1 MDKIQEYLKR
11 PLITAGIGFL
21 IGLIIG
27 LPILG
32 WGLMPVRWTDA
43 DPSYLRADLQE
54 DYFCMVVHSFMKTG
68 DSLQAKERLEGLGSV
83 SEEKLAG
90 LMPGDCG
97 LTITDIDQFRT
108 ALGLAQAALP
118 AEEPS
123 SEEVQAPGEATET
136 EVEVMPV
143 DEQEETE
150 DKKSDFNPFVLV
162 GVLCL
167 ITLIIG
173 GALAYI
179 FFIRKRNLGGIF
191 PVRSKPDVSESTV
204 DTYEGI
210 PAEYSSPEQDVPITQ
225 FMSTYVSGDDL
236 FDDSFSIDSPTGEF
250 LGECGVGI
258 SETIGV
264 GDPKK
269 ITAFEVWLFDK
280 NDIQTVTKV
289 LMSQHA
295 FDDAAI
301 ANRLASKG
309 EPVMLEPGGKVF
321 LETATLVL
329 EARVVDM
336 NYGQGALP
344 ENSFFDRLTLELAV
358 WPK

>member
-1 MDKIQEYLKR
+1 MDKIQDYLKN
-11 PLITAGIGFL
+11 PLITAGVGFL

-32 WGLMPVRWTDA
+32 WGLMPVKWTDA
-43 DPSYLRADLQE
+43 DPSYLRADLQD
-54 DYFCMVVHSFMKTG
+54 DYFCMTIHSFMRTG
-68 DSLQAKERLEGLGSV
+68 DSLQAKDRLEELGEV
-83 SEEKLAG
+83 SEEKLNN
-90 LMPGDCG
+90 LQPGVCG
-97 LTITDIDQFRT
+97 LSDTDVLQFKT
-108 ALGLAQAALP
+108 ALGVASTVPLVEAP
-118 AEEPS
+118 PSEVGEEPV
-123 SEEVQAPGEATET
+123 SEVGEQPTQEQLDPEKEVK
-136 EVEVMPV
+136 
-143 DEQEETE
+143 EE
-150 DKKSDFNPFVLV
+150 KKSGFNLFVLV
-162 GVLCL
+162 GALCGV
-167 ITLIIG
+167 TLLV
-173 GALAYI
+173 GAALVYI
-179 FFIRKRNLGGIF
+179 FFLRKKNGTSPLERERTSVQPTG
-191 PVRSKPDVSESTV
+191 
-204 DTYEGI
+204 EG
-210 PAEYSSPEQDVPITQ
+210 YQDDGQDFGAGDQDIPITQ
-225 FMSTYVSGDDL
+225 FMSTYVTGDDL
-236 FDDSFSIDSPTGEF
+236 FDDSFSIDSPSGEF

-295 FDDAAI
+295 YGDGAI
-301 ANRLASKG
+301 ASRLASKG
-309 EPVMLEPGGKVF
+309 EPVLLEPGGRVY

-344 ENSFFDRLTLELAV
+344 ENSFFDRLTLELAI

>member
-43 DPSYLRADLQE
+43 DPSYLRTDLQE
-54 DYFCMVVHSFMKTG
+54 DYFCMVIHSFMKTG

-83 SEEKLAG
+83 SEEKLAN

-97 LTITDIDQFRT
+97 LSITDIDQFRT
-108 ALGLAQAALP
+108 ALGLAQTVLP
-118 AEEPS
+118 AEE
-123 SEEVQAPGEATET
+123 AT
-136 EVEVMPV
+136 EVEEAMPV
-143 DEQEETE
+143 DEKEATE
-150 DKKSDFNPFVLV
+150 NKKSAFNPFILV

-179 FFIRKRNLGGIF
+179 FFVRKRSLNGIF
-191 PVRSKPDVSESTV
+191 PVRSKPEVSETEV
-204 DTYEGI
+204 DAYEDI
-210 PAEYSSPEQDVPITQ
+210 PAEFSTPDQDVPITQ

-236 FDDSFSIDSPTGEF
+236 FDDSFSIDSPSGEF

-309 EPVMLEPGGKVF
+309 EPVLLEPGGKVF

>member
-11 PLITAGIGFL
+11 PLIAAGVGFL

-32 WGLMPVRWTDA
+32 WGLMPVQWTDA
-43 DPSYLRADLQE
+43 DPSYLRADLQD
-54 DYFCMVVHSFMKTG
+54 DYFCMVIHSFMKTG
-68 DSLQAKERLEGLGSV
+68 DSIQAKNRLESLGEV
-83 SEEKLAG
+83 SEDKLAR
-90 LMPGDCG
+90 LTSGDCG
-97 LTITDIDQFRT
+97 LTETDVEQFRT
-108 ALGLAQAALP
+108 ALGMAQVAVMESEQPAA
-118 AEEPS
+118 
-123 SEEVQAPGEATET
+123 EVTTGEQVEATNPVPST
-136 EVEVMPV
+136 EES
-143 DEQEETE
+143 E
-150 DKKSDFNPFVLV
+150 DKKTSPFVLV
-162 GVLCL
+162 GILCL
-167 ITLIIG
+167 ITLVIG

-179 FFIRKRNLGGIF
+179 FFIRKREGSIF
-191 PVRSKPDVSESTV
+191 PERVKPTIQPEDEGFEPSEVDYSTT
-204 DTYEGI
+204 D
-210 PAEYSSPEQDVPITQ
+210 QDVPITQ
-225 FMSTYVSGDDL
+225 FMSTYVTGDDL
-236 FDDSFSIDSPTGEF
+236 FDDSFSIDSPSGEF

-295 FDDAAI
+295 YDDAVI
-301 ANRLASKG
+301 SNRLASKG
-309 EPVMLEPGGKVF
+309 EPVLLEPGGRVF

-344 ENSFFDRLTLELAV
+344 EGSFFDRLTLELAV

>member
-43 DPSYLRADLQE
+43 DPSYLRADLQD
-54 DYFCMVVHSFMKTG
+54 DYFCMVIHSFMKTG
-68 DSLQAKERLEGLGSV
+68 DSIQAKNRLESLGEV
-83 SEEKLAG
+83 SEDKLTNLTA
-90 LMPGDCG
+90 GDCG
-97 LTITDIDQFRT
+97 LTVTDIDQFKT
-108 ALGLAQAALP
+108 ALGMAQVAVSESAQP
-118 AEEPS
+118 T
-123 SEEVQAPGEATET
+123 EEVASGEVVEATQIPVPST
-136 EVEVMPV
+136 E
-143 DEQEETE
+143 E
-150 DKKSDFNPFVLV
+150 DAGKSGTSPFVLV
-162 GVLCL
+162 GILCF

-179 FFIRKRNLGGIF
+179 FFIRKREGSIL
-191 PVRSKPDVSESTV
+191 PERLRSTTESGDEGFETPAV
-204 DTYEGI
+204 D
-210 PAEYSSPEQDVPITQ
+210 YSAQDQDVPITQ
-225 FMSTYVSGDDL
+225 FMSTYVTGDDL
-236 FDDSFSIDSPTGEF
+236 FDDSFSIDSPSGEF

-295 FDDAAI
+295 YDDAVI
-301 ANRLASKG
+301 SNRLASKG
-309 EPVMLEPGGKVF
+309 EPVLLQPGGKVI

>member
-32 WGLMPVRWTDA
+32 WGLMPVKWTDA
-43 DPSYLRADLQE
+43 DPSYLRADLQD

-68 DSLQAKERLEGLGSV
+68 DSIQAKGRLEGLGSV
-83 SEEKLAG
+83 SQEKLES
-90 LMPGDCG
+90 LTPGDCG
-97 LTITDIDQFRT
+97 LSITDIDQFRT
-108 ALGLAQAALP
+108 ALGLTQVTLP
-118 AEEPS
+118 EGEQPQV
-123 SEEVQAPGEATET
+123 EIQTPGTVSDTPT
-136 EVEVMPV
+136 EVSPIT
-143 DEQEETE
+143 DQEKP
-150 DKKSDFNPFVLV
+150 DGKKIFVLV
-162 GVLCL
+162 GVLCFVTLL
-167 ITLIIG
+167 IG
-173 GALAYI
+173 VALVYL
-179 FFIRKRNLGGIF
+179 FFIRKRNGGGIVPERTM
-191 PVRSKPDVSESTV
+191 PVSPESQTG
-204 DTYEGI
+204 TYEGI
-210 PAEYSSPEQDVPITQ
+210 PAEYTAPDQDVPITQ

-264 GDPKK
+264 GEPKK

-295 FDDAAI
+295 YDDAAI

-309 EPVMLEPGGKVF
+309 EPILLEPGGKII
-321 LETATLVL
+321 LETATLIL

>member
-43 DPSYLRADLQE
+43 DPSYLRTDLQE
-54 DYFCMVVHSFMKTG
+54 DYFCMVIHSFMKTG

-83 SEEKLAG
+83 SEEKLAN

-97 LTITDIDQFRT
+97 LSITDIDQFRT
-108 ALGLAQAALP
+108 ALGMAQTVLP
-118 AEEPS
+118 AEEAADV
-123 SEEVQAPGEATET
+123 EEA
-136 EVEVMPV
+136 MPV
-143 DEQEETE
+143 DEKEATE
-150 DKKSDFNPFVLV
+150 DKKSAFNPFILV

-179 FFIRKRNLGGIF
+179 FFVRKRSLNGIF
-191 PVRSKPDVSESTV
+191 PVRSKPEVSETEV
-204 DTYEGI
+204 DAYEDI
-210 PAEYSSPEQDVPITQ
+210 PAEFSTPDQDVPITQ

-236 FDDSFSIDSPTGEF
+236 FDDSFSIDSPSGEF

-309 EPVMLEPGGKVF
+309 EPVLLEPGGKVF

>member
-54 DYFCMVVHSFMKTG
+54 DYFCMVIHSFMKTG

-97 LTITDIDQFRT
+97 LSITDIDQFRT

-118 AEEPS
+118 VEEPP
-123 SEEVQAPGEATET
+123 SEEVQTPGEATEAEAVVT
-136 EVEVMPV
+136 PEG
-143 DEQEETE
+143 ETE
-150 DKKSDFNPFVLV
+150 EKKSEFNPFVLV
-162 GVLCL
+162 AVLCL

-179 FFIRKRNLGGIF
+179 FFIRKRNISELF
-191 PVRSKPDVSESTV
+191 PVRSKPEGSESEA
-204 DTYEGI
+204 DSYEGI
-210 PAEYSSPEQDVPITQ
+210 PAEFSTSEQDVPITQ
-225 FMSTYVSGDDL
+225 FMSTYVTGDDL

-264 GDPKK
+264 GEPKK

-309 EPVMLEPGGKVF
+309 EPVLLEPGGKVF

>member
-1 MDKIQEYLKR
+1 MDKIQEYLKN

-32 WGLMPVRWTDA
+32 WGLMPVKWTDA
-43 DPSYLRADLQE
+43 DPSYLRADLQD
-54 DYFCMVVHSFMKTG
+54 DYFCMTIHSFMRTG
-68 DSLQAKERLEGLGSV
+68 NSLQAKDRLEGLGPV
-83 SEEKLAG
+83 SEEKLNN
-90 LMPGDCG
+90 LLPGDCG
-97 LTITDIDQFRT
+97 LSDTDIAQFKT
-108 ALGLAQAALP
+108 ALGVAAMEQP
-118 AEEPS
+118 VEVSPSEGEENPVVDEPS
-123 SEEVQAPGEATET
+123 EEAAVPEDEA
-136 EVEVMPV
+136 V
-143 DEQEETE
+143 DEERT
-150 DKKSDFNPFVLV
+150 SGFNLFVLV
-162 GVLCL
+162 GALCGVTLL
-167 ITLIIG
+167 I
-173 GALAYI
+173 GAALVYI
-179 FFIRKRNLGGIF
+179 FFLRKKNGTTTPER
-191 PVRSKPDVSESTV
+191 VRPLTSTDQEDFQAEEQEFSAPD
-204 DTYEGI
+204 
-210 PAEYSSPEQDVPITQ
+210 QDIPITQ
-225 FMSTYVSGDDL
+225 FMSTFVAGDDL
-236 FDDSFSIDSPTGEF
+236 FDDSFSIDSPSGEF

-295 FDDAAI
+295 FEDGAI
-301 ANRLASKG
+301 ASRLASKG
-309 EPVMLEPGGKVF
+309 EPILLEPGGRIY

-344 ENSFFDRLTLELAV
+344 ENSFFDRLTLELAI

>member
-108 ALGLAQAALP
+108 ALGLAQVALP
-118 AEEPS
+118 AAETP

-136 EVEVMPV
+136 EVEVIPV
-143 DEQEETE
+143 DEPEETE
-150 DKKSDFNPFVLV
+150 DKKSDFNPFMLV

-179 FFIRKRNLGGIF
+179 FFIRKGNVSGIF
-191 PVRSKPDVSESTV
+191 PVRSKPDVSESAV

-210 PAEYSSPEQDVPITQ
+210 PAEYSAPDQDVPITQ

-236 FDDSFSIDSPTGEF
+236 FDD
-250 LGECGVGI
+250 
-258 SETIGV
+258 
-264 GDPKK
+264 
-269 ITAFEVWLFDK
+269 LF
-280 NDIQTVTKV
+280 
-289 LMSQHA
+289 QH
-295 FDDAAI
+295 
-301 ANRLASKG
+301 
-309 EPVMLEPGGKVF
+309 
-321 LETATLVL
+321 
-329 EARVVDM
+329 
-336 NYGQGALP
+336 
-344 ENSFFDRLTLELAV
+344 
-358 WPK
+358 

>member
-1 MDKIQEYLKR
+1 MDKFQEYLKR
-11 PLITAGIGFL
+11 PLIAAGIGFL

-32 WGLMPVRWTDA
+32 WGLMPVKWTDA
-43 DPSYLRADLQE
+43 DPSYLRADLQD

-68 DSLQAKERLEGLGSV
+68 DAIQAKGRLEGLGSV
-83 SEEKLAG
+83 SEEKLSS

-108 ALGLAQAALP
+108 ALGLAQVALP
-118 AEEPS
+118 EQEQPAAEIQTPDVVTETD
-123 SEEVQAPGEATET
+123 GEAK
-136 EVEVMPV
+136 PV
-143 DEQEETE
+143 DVDEKVE
-150 DKKSDFNPFVLV
+150 DKKSKFNPFVLV
-162 GVLCL
+162 GVLCF
-167 ITLIIG
+167 ITLLIG
-173 GALAYI
+173 GALIYI
-179 FFIRKRNLGGIF
+179 FFIRKRNGTGGI
-191 PVRSKPDVSESTV
+191 PDRSAPEVPVSEMG
-204 DTYEGI
+204 TYQGI
-210 PAEYSSPEQDVPITQ
+210 PAEYSTPDQDVPITQ
-225 FMSTYVSGDDL
+225 FMSTYVTGDDL

-264 GDPKK
+264 GEPKK

-295 FDDAAI
+295 YDDAAI

-309 EPVMLEPGGKVF
+309 EPILLEPGGKVI
-321 LETATLVL
+321 LETATLIL

-344 ENSFFDRLTLELAV
+344 ENSFFDRLTLELAI

>member
-11 PLITAGIGFL
+11 PLITAGVGFL

-27 LPILG
+27 LPLLG
-32 WGLMPVRWTDA
+32 WGLMPVKWTDA
-43 DPSYLRADLQE
+43 DPSYLRADLKD
-54 DYFCMVVHSFMKTG
+54 DYFCMVIHSFMRTG
-68 DSLQAKERLEGLGSV
+68 DSLQAKERLEELGSI
-83 SEEKLAG
+83 SEDKLSG
-90 LMPGDCG
+90 LLPGDCG
-97 LTITDIDQFRT
+97 LTITDIDQFKM
-108 ALGLAQAALP
+108 ALGMAQIPLP
-118 AEEPS
+118 AEVITQENQEPTGEVAVLPG
-123 SEEVQAPGEATET
+123 EEVSET
-136 EVEVMPV
+136 
-143 DEQEETE
+143 DEE
-150 DKKSDFNPFVLV
+150 KSGFNPFVLV

-167 ITLIIG
+167 VTLLIG
-173 GALAYI
+173 GTLVYI
-179 FFIRKRNLGGIF
+179 FFLRKREGGSQTDR
-191 PVRSKPDVSESTV
+191 VKPSQQPEMS
-204 DTYEGI
+204 TYEGLSSD
-210 PAEYSSPEQDVPITQ
+210 YSAPDQDVPITQ

-236 FDDSFSIDSPTGEF
+236 FDDSFSIDSPSGEF

-264 GDPKK
+264 GEPKK

-289 LMSQHA
+289 MMSQHA
-295 FDDAAI
+295 FDDGAI
-301 ANRLASKG
+301 ASRLASKG
-309 EPVMLEPGGKVF
+309 EPVLLEPGGRVV
-321 LETATLVL
+321 LETATLLL

>member
-43 DPSYLRADLQE
+43 DPSYLRTDLQE
-54 DYFCMVVHSFMKTG
+54 DYFCMVIHSFMKTG

-83 SEEKLAG
+83 SEEKLAN

-97 LTITDIDQFRT
+97 LSITDIDQFRT
-108 ALGLAQAALP
+108 ALGLAQTVLP
-118 AEEPS
+118 AEE
-123 SEEVQAPGEATET
+123 AA
-136 EVEVMPV
+136 EVEEAMPV
-143 DEQEETE
+143 DEKEATE
-150 DKKSDFNPFVLV
+150 DKKSAFNPFILV

-179 FFIRKRNLGGIF
+179 FFVRKRSLNGIF
-191 PVRSKPDVSESTV
+191 PVRSKPEVSETEV
-204 DTYEGI
+204 DAYEDI
-210 PAEYSSPEQDVPITQ
+210 PAEFSTPDQDVPITQ

-236 FDDSFSIDSPTGEF
+236 FDDSFSIDSPSGEF

-309 EPVMLEPGGKVF
+309 EPVLLEPGGKVF

>member
-90 LMPGDCG
+90 LKPGDCG
-97 LTITDIDQFRT
+97 LSITDIDQFRT
-108 ALGLAQAALP
+108 ALGIALSPMP
-118 AEEPS
+118 AEEQP
-123 SEEVQAPGEATET
+123 SEEATA
-136 EVEVMPV
+136 VEEGVMPT
-143 DEQEETE
+143 DEKEDTEEN
-150 DKKSDFNPFVLV
+150 KSGFNPFVLV
-162 GVLCL
+162 VVLCL

-179 FFIRKRNLGGIF
+179 FFIRKRNEGGIF
-191 PVRSKPDVSESTV
+191 PVRSKPEVPEAEV
-204 DTYEGI
+204 DAYQGI
-210 PAEYSSPEQDVPITQ
+210 PAEYSTPEQDVPITQ
-225 FMSTYVSGDDL
+225 FMSTYVTGDDL

-250 LGECGVGI
+250 LGECGVSV

-264 GDPKK
+264 GEPKK

-295 FDDAAI
+295 YDDAAI

-309 EPVMLEPGGKVF
+309 EPVLLEPGGKVF

>member
-43 DPSYLRADLQE
+43 DPSYLRTDLQE
-54 DYFCMVVHSFMKTG
+54 DYFCMVIHSFMKTG

-83 SEEKLAG
+83 SEEKLAN

-97 LTITDIDQFRT
+97 LSITDIDQFRT
-108 ALGLAQAALP
+108 ALGLAQTVLP
-118 AEEPS
+118 AEE
-123 SEEVQAPGEATET
+123 AT
-136 EVEVMPV
+136 EVEEAMPV
-143 DEQEETE
+143 DEKEATE
-150 DKKSDFNPFVLV
+150 DKKSAFNPFMLV

-179 FFIRKRNLGGIF
+179 FFVRKRSLNGIF
-191 PVRSKPDVSESTV
+191 PVRSKPEVSETEV
-204 DTYEGI
+204 DAYEDI
-210 PAEYSSPEQDVPITQ
+210 PAEFSTPDQDVPITQ

-236 FDDSFSIDSPTGEF
+236 FDDSFSIDSPSGEF

-309 EPVMLEPGGKVF
+309 EPVLLEPGGKVF

>member
-1 MDKIQEYLKR
+1 MDKIQEYLKK

-27 LPILG
+27 LPVLG

-43 DPSYLRADLQE
+43 DPSYLRADLQD

-68 DSLQAKERLEGLGSV
+68 DSLQAKQRLEGLGSV
-83 SEEKLAG
+83 SEDKLSS

-97 LTITDIDQFRT
+97 LTVTDIDQFRA
-108 ALGLAQAALP
+108 ALGLAQVVAPVTEQPTGEQP
-118 AEEPS
+118 A
-123 SEEVQAPGEATET
+123 
-136 EVEVMPV
+136 EVMPGPEV
-143 DEQEETE
+143 TNEAQNQTGEETE
-150 DKKSDFNPFVLV
+150 EKKSDFNPFILV

-167 ITLIIG
+167 ITLFIG
-173 GALAYI
+173 GALAYLFLI
-179 FFIRKRNLGGIF
+179 KKRDIGSIF
-191 PVRSKPDVSESTV
+191 PQRTKPEPSTSEDDSFTASSV
-204 DTYEGI
+204 DYG
-210 PAEYSSPEQDVPITQ
+210 SQDQEVPITQ
-225 FMSTYVSGDDL
+225 FMSTYVAGDDL

-264 GDPKK
+264 GEPKK

-295 FDDAAI
+295 YNDGAI

-309 EPVMLEPGGKVF
+309 EPILLEPGGRVY

>member
-54 DYFCMVVHSFMKTG
+54 DYFCMVIHSFMKTG

-97 LTITDIDQFRT
+97 LSITDIDQFRT
-108 ALGLAQAALP
+108 ALGLAQIVVP
-118 AEEPS
+118 AEELA
-123 SEEVQAPGEATET
+123 EQQEAK
-136 EVEVMPV
+136 PV
-143 DEQEETE
+143 DEKVETE
-150 DKKSDFNPFVLV
+150 DKKSDFNPFMLV

-167 ITLIIG
+167 ITLVIG

-179 FFIRKRNLGGIF
+179 FFIRKRNIGGIF
-191 PVRSKPDVSESTV
+191 PVRSKPEVS
-204 DTYEGI
+204 DTELDAYEGI
-210 PAEYSSPEQDVPITQ
+210 PAEYSTPDQDVPITQ

-309 EPVMLEPGGKVF
+309 EPVLLEPGGKVF

>member
-32 WGLMPVRWTDA
+32 WGLMPVKWTDA
-43 DPSYLRADLQE
+43 DPSYLRADLQD
-54 DYFCMVVHSFMKTG
+54 DYFCMVTHSFLKTG
-68 DSLQAKERLEGLGSV
+68 DAIQAKGRLEGLGAISQ
-83 SEEKLAG
+83 EKLEN
-90 LMPGDCG
+90 LKPGDCG
-97 LTITDIDQFRT
+97 LSITEIDQFRT
-108 ALGLAQAALP
+108 ALGLALVTLPEGEQPQTEIQTPVAATDT
-118 AEEPS
+118 
-123 SEEVQAPGEATET
+123 VTEAT
-136 EVEVMPV
+136 PV
-143 DEQEETE
+143 KDQEKT
-150 DKKSDFNPFVLV
+150 SGSRIFV
-162 GVLCL
+162 VLGILCFV
-167 ITLIIG
+167 TLIIG
-173 GALAYI
+173 VALVYL
-179 FFIRKRNLGGIF
+179 FFIRKRNGGGETPERTIPEV
-191 PVRSKPDVSESTV
+191 PVAQTS
-204 DTYEGI
+204 TYEGS
-210 PAEYSSPEQDVPITQ
+210 PAEYVAPDQDVPITQ

-264 GDPKK
+264 GEPKK

-295 FDDAAI
+295 YDDAAI

-309 EPVMLEPGGKVF
+309 EPILLEPGGRVV
-321 LETATLVL
+321 LETATLIL

>member
-43 DPSYLRADLQE
+43 DPSYLRADIQE
-54 DYFCMVVHSFMKTG
+54 DYFCMVIHSFMKTG

-83 SEEKLAG
+83 SEEKLAN

-97 LTITDIDQFRT
+97 LSITDIDQFRT
-108 ALGLAQAALP
+108 ALGLAQTVLP
-118 AEEPS
+118 AEE
-123 SEEVQAPGEATET
+123 AT
-136 EVEVMPV
+136 EVEEAMPV
-143 DEQEETE
+143 DEKEATE
-150 DKKSDFNPFVLV
+150 DKKSAFNPFILV

-179 FFIRKRNLGGIF
+179 FFVRKRSLNGIF
-191 PVRSKPDVSESTV
+191 PVRSKPEVSETEV
-204 DTYEGI
+204 DAYEDI
-210 PAEYSSPEQDVPITQ
+210 PAEFSTPDQDVPITQ

-236 FDDSFSIDSPTGEF
+236 FDDSFSIDSPSGEF

-309 EPVMLEPGGKVF
+309 EPVLLEPGGKVF

-358 WPK
+358 WPL

>member
-11 PLITAGIGFL
+11 PLITAAIGFL

-27 LPILG
+27 LPVLG

-43 DPSYLRADLQE
+43 DPSYLRADLQD

-68 DSLQAKERLEGLGSV
+68 DSLQAKQRLESLGSV
-83 SEEKLAG
+83 SEDKLNS

-108 ALGLAQAALP
+108 ALGMAQVVAPL
-118 AEEPS
+118 EEQP
-123 SEEVQAPGEATET
+123 SEEQTTEGIPVPGEPGEQEGA
-136 EVEVMPV
+136 PV
-143 DEQEETE
+143 DESKEE
-150 DKKSDFNPFVLV
+150 KSGFNPFVLV

-167 ITLIIG
+167 ITLLIG

-179 FFIRKRNLGGIF
+179 FFIRKRTGGSIF
-191 PVRSKPDVSESTV
+191 PERVKPEPSETDMEFERPTS
-204 DTYEGI
+204 
-210 PAEYSSPEQDVPITQ
+210 AYSAPEEDVPITQ

-264 GDPKK
+264 GEPKK

-295 FDDAAI
+295 YDDGAI

-309 EPVMLEPGGKVF
+309 EPILLEPGGKVF
-321 LETATLVL
+321 LETATLIL
-329 EARVVDM
+329 EARVIDM

-344 ENSFFDRLTLELAV
+344 EKSFFDRLTLELAV

>member
-43 DPSYLRADLQE
+43 DPSYLRTDLQE
-54 DYFCMVVHSFMKTG
+54 DYFCMVIHSFMKTG

-83 SEEKLAG
+83 SEEKLAN

-97 LTITDIDQFRT
+97 LSITDIDQFRT
-108 ALGLAQAALP
+108 ALGLAQTVLP
-118 AEEPS
+118 AEE
-123 SEEVQAPGEATET
+123 AT
-136 EVEVMPV
+136 EVEEAMPV
-143 DEQEETE
+143 DEKEATE
-150 DKKSDFNPFVLV
+150 DKKSAFNPFILV

-179 FFIRKRNLGGIF
+179 FFVRKRSLNGIF
-191 PVRSKPDVSESTV
+191 PVRSKPEVSETEV
-204 DTYEGI
+204 DAYEDI
-210 PAEYSSPEQDVPITQ
+210 PAEFSTPDQDVPITQ

-309 EPVMLEPGGKVF
+309 EPVLLEPGGKVF

>member
-68 DSLQAKERLEGLGSV
+68 DSLQAKDRLEGLGSV

-97 LTITDIDQFRT
+97 LSITDIDQFRT
-108 ALGLAQAALP
+108 ALGLAQTVLP
-118 AEEPS
+118 AEEAA
-123 SEEVQAPGEATET
+123 SEEIQTPEQTA
-136 EVEVMPV
+136 EVEEAIPA
-143 DEQEETE
+143 DEKEETE
-150 DKKSDFNPFVLV
+150 GKKSDFNPFMLV
-162 GVLCL
+162 GILCL

-179 FFIRKRNLGGIF
+179 FFIRKRNLNGIF
-191 PVRSKPDVSESTV
+191 PVRSKPEVSEAEV
-204 DTYEGI
+204 DAYEGI
-210 PAEYSSPEQDVPITQ
+210 PAQYSTPDQDVPITQ

-309 EPVMLEPGGKVF
+309 EPVLLEPGGKVF

-344 ENSFFDRLTLELAV
+344 ENSYFDRLTLELAV

>member
-43 DPSYLRADLQE
+43 DPSYLRAYLHE

-108 ALGLAQAALP
+108 ALGLAQVVLP
-118 AEEPS
+118 APETP

-210 PAEYSSPEQDVPITQ
+210 PAEYSTPEQDV
-225 FMSTYVSGDDL
+225 
-236 FDDSFSIDSPTGEF
+236 DSPTGEF

>member
-32 WGLMPVRWTDA
+32 WGLMPVKWTDA
-43 DPSYLRADLQE
+43 DPSYLRADLQD
-54 DYFCMVVHSFMKTG
+54 DYFCMVIHSFMKTG

-90 LMPGDCG
+90 LKPGDCG
-97 LTITDIDQFRT
+97 LSITEIDQFRT
-108 ALGLAQAALP
+108 ALGLEQADLP
-118 AEEPS
+118 AEELPS
-123 SEEVQAPGEATET
+123 QEATGVAE
-136 EVEVMPV
+136 EAMPTN
-143 DEQEETE
+143 ENEESE
-150 DKKSDFNPFVLV
+150 DKESKFNPFVLV
-162 GVLCL
+162 VVLCL

-179 FFIRKRNLGGIF
+179 FFIRKRNDGGNF
-191 PVRSKPDVSESTV
+191 PVRSKPEVSETEV
-204 DTYEGI
+204 DSYEGI
-210 PAEYSSPEQDVPITQ
+210 LAENSTQEQDVPITQ

-264 GDPKK
+264 GEPKK

-295 FDDAAI
+295 YDDAAI

-309 EPVMLEPGGKVF
+309 EPVLLEPGGKVF